1 MHYFTQNTL
10 PNPTTEGT
18 LYRVPSGQDPWVLP
32 AKPDIP
38 PHGRTSATPS
48 PQRMKILTR
57 KYLLGRVAHECRGQ
71 YCFISPTQHTMHYL
85 TQNMPTNP
93 IQQETPHIRVPLN
106 ARSMG
111 LAGQPGI
118 PPTAAP
124 PEASYRRPEDNIVLS
139 HMPRVTRDAY
149 TKYICV
155 HHFLIG
161 RGTLDRMPLDV
172 RSMGLAGQ
180 PGIPPMAAPPLPL
193 HLKG

>member
-1 MHYFTQNTL
+1 MLTGAEDNIVLSRPFSISCTTSHKTCQQL
-10 PNPTTEGT
+10 PYNKRHPILGC
-18 LYRVPSGQDPWVLP
+18 LLMRDPWVLP

-38 PHGRTSATPS
+38 P
-48 PQRMKILTR
+48 M
-57 KYLLGRVAHECRGQ
+57 
-71 YCFISPTQHTMHYL
+71 
-85 TQNMPTNP
+85 
-93 IQQETPHIRVPLN
+93 
-106 ARSMG
+106 
-111 LAGQPGI
+111 
-118 PPTAAP
+118 AAP
-124 PEASYRRPEDNIVLS
+124 PEASYRRPEDIIVLS

-180 PGIPPMAAPPLPL
+180 PGIPPTAAPPLPL

>member
-1 MHYFTQNTL
+1 MRGRYSSFVYVRHGKLFLMNDPSYKIYRRL
-10 PNPTTEGT
+10 PKNRRRPILGRF
-18 LYRVPSGQDPWVLP
+18 LMQDPWVLP
-32 AKPDIP
+32 AKPD
-38 PHGRTSATPS
+38 
-48 PQRMKILTR
+48 
-57 KYLLGRVAHECRGQ
+57 
-71 YCFISPTQHTMHYL
+71 
-85 TQNMPTNP
+85 
-93 IQQETPHIRVPLN
+93 
-106 ARSMG
+106 
-111 LAGQPGI
+111 I

-124 PEASYRRPEDNIVLS
+124 PEASYRRPEDIIVLS

-180 PGIPPMAAPPLPL
+180 PGIPPTAAPPLPL